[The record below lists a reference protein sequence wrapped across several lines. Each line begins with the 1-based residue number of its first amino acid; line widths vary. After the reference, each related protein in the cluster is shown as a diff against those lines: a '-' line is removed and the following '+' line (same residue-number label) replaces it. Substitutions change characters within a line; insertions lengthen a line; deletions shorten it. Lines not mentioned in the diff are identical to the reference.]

1 MQNKKMI
8 GILALAVIVV
18 IAIGGGIFYY
28 TTQREKPEDTLQAFV
43 TRLNEKDY
51 EGAYAYLAEKSKTT
65 YDEDTFLQ
73 RNANIYTGIGAQN
86 IQIEVSETKKG
97 TLGDIVA
104 YTQTMDTI
112 AGSITFSN
120 EVEIVQ
126 EDDFKILW
134 SSTFI
139 HPELEDINHIQV
151 QVEEGKRGTIYDRND
166 KVLAEDGTAM
176 QVGIVPGRLGKDKD
190 ATLAALAEKLD
201 MESTQITTKL
211 EAAWVKDDLFVPIK
225 TIKED
230 DAMRNEL
237 LSLTGVQINTASAR
251 VYPYAKKAA
260 HLTGYVHLIS
270 AEELE
275 AHKDEGYTQEDRI
288 GEVGLEA
295 AYESTL
301 RGENGYEIYITTVSG
316 DYKST
321 IAEKK
326 VVHGTDLHTTIDIEL
341 QVAGYDKI
349 LSHQDSGTFTAM
361 NPKTG
366 EVLALV
372 SAPAYDP
379 NDFSLGMSDAVWKAL
394 NEDAQTPLMNRFA
407 SVYTPG
413 STFKAITAG
422 IGLDTNTIRAE
433 EAFDKAK
440 GWKWQADDSWGDYYV
455 TTMKEYSEPSNLRNA
470 LIHSDNIY
478 FAQLATK
485 IGADTLAEKLT
496 ALGFE
501 NSLEFDIPLTS
512 STYGENGTIAKG
524 SALADTGFGQGKL
537 QVNPLHLTA
546 LYSAFGN
553 DGSIMRPFLN
563 QKDEKKQSI
572 WLQDAFTKDSS
583 TIIFED
589 LEAVMSAYQ
598 VSKEGMRIGGKTGT
612 AEVGEEQLGWVSLVT
627 IEEDTPISMTLM
639 IENAKAKDGSVY
651 TLELIKELV
660 SSVL

>member
-28 TTQREKPEDTLQAFV
+28 TTQKKKPEDVLQAFI

-65 YDEDTFLQ
+65 YDADTFLQ

-97 TLGDIVA
+97 AVGEIVV
-104 YTQTMDTI
+104 YTQTMDTL
-112 AGSITFSN
+112 AGMLTFSN

-126 EDDFKILW
+126 EDDYKILW

-176 QVGIVPGRLGKDKD
+176 QVGIVPGKLGEDKD
-190 ATLAALAEKLD
+190 TMLAVLAEKLD
-201 MESTQITTKL
+201 MEITQITNKL

-230 DAMRNEL
+230 DTMRNEL
-237 LSLTGVQINTASAR
+237 LSLAGVQINTASAR

-321 IAEKK
+321 IIEKK
-326 VVHGTDLHTTIDIEL
+326 VVHGTNLHTTIDIEL

-349 LSHQDSGTFTAM
+349 LAHQDSGSLTAM

-379 NDFSLGMSDAVWKAL
+379 NDFSLGMSDATWKAL
-394 NEDAQTPLMNRFA
+394 NEDVQTPLMNRFA
-407 SVYTPG
+407 SAYTPG

-422 IGLDTNTIRAE
+422 IGLDTNTIRPE

-440 GWKWQADDSWGDYYV
+440 DWKWQADDSWGDYYV

-470 LIHSDNIY
+470 LINSDNIY
-478 FAQLATK
+478 FAQLATR
-485 IGADTLAEKLT
+485 IGTDSLAKKLT

-501 NSLEFDIPLTS
+501 SSLEFDIPLTS
-512 STYGENGTIAKG
+512 STYGENGAIAKG

-553 DGSIMRPFLN
+553 DGSIMRPYLN

-627 IEEDTPISMTLM
+627 IEEDTPISLTLM
-639 IENAKAKDGSVY
+639 IENAKAKGGSVY
-651 TLELIKELV
+651 TLELIRELV